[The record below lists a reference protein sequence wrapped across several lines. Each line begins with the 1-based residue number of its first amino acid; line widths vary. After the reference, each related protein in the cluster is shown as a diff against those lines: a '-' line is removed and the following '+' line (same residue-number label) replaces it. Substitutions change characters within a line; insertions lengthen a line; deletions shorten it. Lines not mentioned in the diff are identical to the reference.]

1 MDFVIESASIED
13 RKAIIDIFNHY
24 VENSFAAYPESKVPY
39 EFFDLLKEMAA
50 GYPFLAAKDST
61 QDNKGRLLGFGLLRP
76 HNPIPSFSGVAEI
89 TYFLAPEHTD
99 KGIGSQMLDRL
110 LAVAREKGIK
120 SILAS
125 ISSLNS
131 VSLAFHKKNGFQ
143 ECGRFVGIGRKWGQD
158 FDVVWMQR
166 MI

>member
-1 MDFVIESASIED
+1 MDFVIEPVSTED
-13 RKAIIDIFNHY
+13 GKAIIDIFNHY

-39 EFFDLLKEMAA
+39 EFFDLFLEMAE
-50 GYPFLAAKDST
+50 GYPFLVAKYSG
-61 QDNKGRLLGFGLLRP
+61 KEEVLGFSLLRP
-76 HNPIPSFSGVAEI
+76 HNPIPAFSGVAEI
-89 TYFLAPEHTD
+89 TYFLAPDHTG
-99 KGIGSQMLDRL
+99 KGIGRQMLDRL
-110 LAVAREKGIK
+110 LVGAREKGIK

-166 MI
+166 WV